1 MLLITLSQILR
12 CDYQQF
18 APKLNHKPDT
28 RMNTLQTE
36 ELKNF
41 VIEKLEDMKGRDIIS
56 LHISDKASFADYMV
70 ICSGNSNRHVKSIA
84 QSVAIECRA
93 AGSEPRGMEGNDIG
107 EWALVDL
114 GDIIV
119 HVMTDEQRDKY
130 NLEQLWAEN

>member
-1 MLLITLSQILR
+1 MSTSKVTINDRNS
-12 CDYQQF
+12 
-18 APKLNHKPDT
+18 
-28 RMNTLQTE
+28 TLQTE
-36 ELKNF
+36 QLKAL
-41 VIEKLEDMKGRDIIS
+41 VIEQLEDMKARDIIA
-56 LHISDKASFADYMV
+56 LNIIDKASFADYMV

-93 AGSEPRGMEGNDIG
+93 KGAEPRGMEGNDVG

-130 NLEQLWAEN
+130 NLEQLWAEE